1 MKAVFK
7 KLRRKDILIAYL
19 LYYLFIAILAI
30 AMIHVEFGYSLK
42 IGMDKVYL
50 LMDIFLLV
58 FALWGVILALLSIN
72 TNLNQRTS
80 LSMILSFILLDFPTV
95 LLAILSFYAF
105 LICNVVI

>member
-19 LYYLFIAILAI
+19 LYYLFIVILAI
-30 AMIHVEFGYSLK
+30 AMIQFDFGYSLN
-42 IGMDKVYL
+42 ISMDKVYL
-50 LMDIFLLV
+50 LMDIFLLF
-58 FALWGVILALLSIN
+58 FAFWGAILALLSIN

-95 LLAILSFYAF
+95 MLSILSFYAF
-105 LICNVVI
+105 LICNIVI